1 MTHFLKQLIR
11 PLSVLSLAALMTMS
25 PLAVAASQE
34 PDVLLRDTVEG
45 LTTKIDSRES
55 YYKDNI
61 NELEGL
67 VDTALKPV
75 VDYRYIAASVMG
87 KYFKVASPKQ
97 RTEFSKVFHDTLIS
111 TYAKGLV
118 SFDYAKL
125 EVKDSEG
132 DRRYEDQDTVYM
144 DVIDT
149 KGKVYPVAYSMRLR
163 NDEWKVV
170 NVIVNGVNL
179 GLTFR
184 NQFDQAMRDNGRD
197 IDAVINGWQ
206 PDVDLDKT
214 AAEDKG
220 NSNS

>member
-1 MTHFLKQLIR
+1 MTYFLKQLIR
-11 PLSVLSLAALMTMS
+11 PLSVLSLSALMAMS
-25 PLAVAASQE
+25 PLALAASQE
-34 PDVLLRDTVEG
+34 PDVLVRDTVEG
-45 LTTKIDSRES
+45 LTKTIDSRES
-55 YYKDNI
+55 YYKDHI
-61 NELEGL
+61 EELEGL
-67 VDTALKPV
+67 VDTALEPV

-87 KYFKVASPKQ
+87 KYFKAASPSQ
-97 RTEFSKVFHDTLIS
+97 RTEFSKVFHDTLIG

-125 EVKDSEG
+125 EVKDSDG

-197 IDAVINGWQ
+197 IDAVIHGWQ

-214 AAEDKG
+214 AAEDKD
-220 NSNS
+220 NSKS